1 MNLDPHF
8 SSFRQVPKTGVIYVM
23 TEALKRG
30 FSENREAW
38 ANLGQGAPE
47 TGALLGSPKRI
58 TNIPVTE
65 EQYEYSPVG
74 GLVELRQA
82 VADLYNQRYRQGKSS
97 QYTYENVAIGSGGRL
112 ALTRIVSTL
121 GTTHIGHFLPDY
133 TAYEELLGSFGTF
146 VPIPISLPKEKNFEL
161 SIEDIEKEILG
172 KGLSALLLSNP
183 GNPTGNV
190 IKNGELK
197 KWVTLGRELECAIIF
212 DEFYSHYIYDTE
224 QLSISATEHV
234 EDVNSDPIIIL
245 DGLTKNWRYPGLRI
259 SWTIAPKP
267 LIDACI
273 SAGSFLDGGASHP
286 VQSLAVSLISKA
298 QAEKEAKSIKDSF
311 QAKRDYMCS
320 ELSRLGITSNLPKG
334 AFYTWGNLSG
344 LPESIRTG
352 RDLFTKCLEKN
363 LIIVPGEFFDIN
375 PGKRRPK
382 RTASFEHYARF
393 SFGPP
398 IEELKLGVKILE
410 EVINEAK

>member
-1 MNLDPHF
+1 MDHNF
-8 SSFRQVPKTGVIYVM
+8 SSFRHVPKTGVIYVM
-23 TEALKRG
+23 TEALKMG
-30 FSENREAW
+30 FSENRATW

-47 TGALLGSPKRI
+47 TGKLKDSPERI
-58 TNIPVTE
+58 TNIPVSE

-82 VADLYNQRYRQGKSS
+82 VADLYNERYRTGKSS
-97 QYTYENVAIGSGGRL
+97 KYTYENVAIGSGGRL

-121 GTTHIGHFLPDY
+121 GASHIGHFLPDY

-146 VPIPISLPKEKNFEL
+146 IPIPIPLPKETNFEL
-161 SIEDIEKEILG
+161 GKSDVEKEILG

-183 GNPTGNV
+183 GNPTGKV
-190 IKNGELK
+190 LKNGELNE
-197 KWVTLGRELECAIIF
+197 WVNLGRDLECAIIF
-212 DEFYSHYIYDTE
+212 DEFYSHYLYDTE
-224 QLSISATEHV
+224 DLSVSAAEFV
-234 EDVNSDPIIIL
+234 NDVNEDPIIIL

-267 LIDACI
+267 LIEACI

-286 VQSLAVSLISKA
+286 VQSLAINLISKN
-298 QAEKEAKSIKDSF
+298 QADDEARSIKKNF
-311 QAKRDYMCS
+311 QEKRDYVCS
-320 ELSRLGITSNLPKG
+320 ELNRLGIKVHPAKG
-334 AFYTWGNLSG
+334 AFYAWGNLSN
-344 LPESIRTG
+344 LHSSNRTG
-352 RDLFTKCLEKN
+352 RSLFEKCLKKN
-363 LIIVPGEFFDIN
+363 LIVVPGEFFDIN

-382 RTASFEHYARF
+382 RAASFENYARF

-398 IEELKLGVKILE
+398 MEELKLGIRILE

>member
-1 MNLDPHF
+1 MDNNF
-8 SSFRQVPKTGVIYVM
+8 SSFRSVPKTGVIYVM
-23 TEALKRG
+23 TEALKKG
-30 FSENREAW
+30 FSTNRIAW

-47 TGALLGSPKRI
+47 TGHIPGSPSRI
-58 TNIPVTE
+58 TNIPVSE

-82 VADLYNQRYRQGKSS
+82 VADLYNERYRKDKKSK
-97 QYTYENVAIGSGGRL
+97 YTYENVAIGSGGRL

-121 GTTHIGHFLPDY
+121 GSTHIGHFLPDY

-146 VPIPISLPKEKNFEL
+146 VPIPISLPKETNFEL
-161 SIEDIEKEILG
+161 STQEIEKEILG
-172 KGLSALLLSNP
+172 KGLSALLISNP

-190 IKNGELK
+190 LKNGTLK
-197 KWVTLGRELECAIIF
+197 SWVDLSRDLECAIIF
-212 DEFYSHYIYDTE
+212 DEFYSQYLYDTE
-224 QLSISATEHV
+224 ELSISAAEYV
-234 EDVNSDPIIIL
+234 DDVNSDPVIIL

-286 VQSLAVSLISKA
+286 VQSLAIGLISKE
-298 QAEKEAKSIKDSF
+298 QAELEAKSIKDAF
-311 QAKRDYMCS
+311 QEKRDYICK
-320 ELSRLGITSNLPKG
+320 ELHRLGITCTPPKG
-334 AFYTWGNLSG
+334 AFYAWGNLTG
-344 LPESIRTG
+344 LPESIRSG
-352 RDLFTKCLEKN
+352 RALFEKCIDKN

-382 RTASFEHYARF
+382 RAASFEHYARF

-398 IEELKLGVKILE
+398 MEELKLGIKILE
-410 EVINEAK
+410 EVINTAK

>member
-1 MNLDPHF
+1 MDHNF
-8 SSFRQVPKTGVIYVM
+8 SSFRHVPKTGVIYVM

-30 FSENREAW
+30 FSENRTSW

-47 TGALLGSPKRI
+47 TGQLPNAPERI
-58 TNIPVTE
+58 TNIPVSE

-82 VADLYNQRYRQGKSS
+82 VADLYNQRYRKNKSS
-97 QYTYENVAIGSGGRL
+97 KYTYENVAIGSGGRL

-121 GTTHIGHFLPDY
+121 GTSHIGHFLPDY

-146 VPIPISLPKEKNFEL
+146 VPIPISLPKDKNFEL
-161 SIEDIEKEILG
+161 SIEEVEKEILG

-183 GNPTGNV
+183 GNPTGKV
-190 IKNGELK
+190 LKNGQLK
-197 KWVTLGRELECAIIF
+197 SWVDLGRELECAIIF
-212 DEFYSHYIYDTE
+212 DEFYSHYLFDTE
-224 QLSISATEHV
+224 DLSVSAAEFV
-234 EDVNSDPIIIL
+234 ESVNEDPIIIL

-286 VQSLAVSLISKA
+286 VQSLAIDLISKA
-298 QAEKEAKSIKDSF
+298 QADEEAKSIKKNF
-311 QAKRDYMCS
+311 QEKRDYICK
-320 ELSRLGITSNLPKG
+320 ELNKLGISVKVPKG
-334 AFYTWGNLSG
+334 AFYAWGDLSS
-344 LPESIRTG
+344 LPESIRSG
-352 RDLFTKCLEKN
+352 RNLFEKCLGKN
-363 LIIVPGEFFDIN
+363 LIVVPGEFFDIN

-382 RTASFEHYARF
+382 RTASFENYTRF

-398 IEELKLGVKILE
+398 MEELKLGIKILE
-410 EVINEAK
+410 EVIKEAR